1 MIALIQ
7 QTISTQNYTR
17 LSTSNAFIVPAIGR
31 NNLHVLV
38 RSHCTGILLRNNTD
52 TNQLEAYGIEFVRN
66 NQTYQVQANHEVIL
80 AAGAI
85 NTPQIMMLSG
95 IGPRQHLMELGI
107 QVQMELPVG
116 EQLQD
121 HILIPV
127 DYLVTNE
134 SLIQYDRDVNNVMT
148 VQNLYNYYIN
158 NSGPI
163 TQLPVVLTYHSTRV
177 NDVPDW
183 PDGIMATL
191 IDQIR
196 KFDHDNDLM
205 NAFIFFV

>member
-1 MIALIQ
+1 MVALIQ
-7 QTISTQNYTR
+7 QTISTQNFTR

-38 RSHCTGILLRNNTD
+38 RTHCTRILLRNNTN
-52 TNQLEAYGIEFVRN
+52 TNQLETYGVEFVRN
-66 NQTYQVQANHEVIL
+66 NRTYQVYANQEVIL
-80 AAGAI
+80 SAGAI

-95 IGPRQHLMELGI
+95 IGPRQHLTEMGI
-107 QVQMELPVG
+107 QVQMDLPVG

-163 TQLPVVLTYHSTRV
+163 TQLPVVLSYHSTR
-177 NDVPDW
+177 
-183 PDGIMATL
+183 
-191 IDQIR
+191 
-196 KFDHDNDLM
+196 
-205 NAFIFFV
+205 